1 MDPINIL
8 VLVALVFLMSAN
20 YAGSQKSLKGKMGLV
35 ARRATGWLQTVP
47 PNVLAISTLL
57 QFLGCF
63 PIIDTWFLGFTP
75 DTPVRILFFLLFLL
89 FSFTQIRSYKT
100 LSENYSTDIMIY
112 KNHRLVK
119 KEFYKIIR
127 HPQYLSQLLADL
139 CVGVAL
145 LSTPVIILTLLAS
158 LPLLILRAKKEE
170 EMLVSHFKEEF
181 NSYKKSTGFFLPF
194 I

>member
-35 ARRATGWLQTVP
+35 ARRASGWLQTVP
-47 PNVLAISTLL
+47 PNVLAVSTLL

-63 PIIDTWFLGFTP
+63 PIVDTWFFGYTP
-75 DTPVRILFFLLFLL
+75 DAVVRILFFVLFIL

-100 LSENYSTDIMIY
+100 LSESYSTDIMIY

-119 KEFYKIIR
+119 NELYKFIR

-145 LSTPVIILTLLAS
+145 LSSPVIILTLVAS
-158 LPLLILRAKKEE
+158 FPLLILRAKKEE
-170 EMLVSHFKEEF
+170 EMLASHFKGEF
-181 NSYKKSTGFFLPF
+181 DSYKKSTGFLIPF

>member
-89 FSFTQIRSYKT
+89 FSFIQIRSYKT